1 MNILRFRAVHIPVCI
16 PIQLNYINLLP
27 DLTNL
32 YFVRIVLGALVDC
45 VPWNNTALVVT
56 NLCLVLSGVC
66 VFSFPFCLDYL
77 SFVVC
82 ALLLG
87 LFVSGYISLT
97 SIGMQNDI
105 YLL

>member
-1 MNILRFRAVHIPVCI
+1 MIAISNVLGLNIF

-97 SIGMQNDI
+97 SIGIQNDI
-105 YLL
+105 YLP

>member
-1 MNILRFRAVHIPVCI
+1 MS
-16 PIQLNYINLLP
+16 

-97 SIGMQNDI
+97 SIGIQNDI
-105 YLL
+105 YLS

>member
-1 MNILRFRAVHIPVCI
+1 MIAISNVLGFFIF

-97 SIGMQNDI
+97 SIGIQNDI
-105 YLL
+105 YLP

>member
-1 MNILRFRAVHIPVCI
+1 MNILRFRAAYIPLNGF
-16 PIQLNYINLLP
+16 PIQLNYINVWP
-27 DLTNL
+27 DLANL

-87 LFVSGYISLT
+87 LFVCVLFV
-97 SIGMQNDI
+97 NF
-105 YLL
+105 